1 MAIGIKAIIEKVTG
15 TVADWFKKRTLKRE
29 IIVNVEKLET
39 RVAVLENDKLEEYM
53 VEHPEEE
60 RLVGSVFRG
69 VVQNLEDDLQAAFV
83 NIGLKKN
90 AFLHYWD
97 MTPDAEAFL
106 DELDCPDDE
115 EDEDEE
121 ERPAKGGKGKG
132 GKGKAGKGK
141 KRRSNRLTN
150 EQVHEM
156 FKPGTPIT
164 VQVTK
169 DPISTK
175 GPRVTANLSIPG
187 RYLVM
192 MPGAATR
199 GVSKK
204 ISDDAERKR
213 LKKILDRLPI
223 PAEVG
228 IIARTAAA
236 GAAPKA
242 IARDLRN
249 LLEEYNEL
257 QHNVKTRLAPCCVFQ
272 EPGLVERVV
281 RDWLTEDIE
290 CVVIDD
296 ETTFDEMRD
305 VTSKI
310 SRRARNKLRRYDG
323 PVNIFDHFGVEK
335 QLNAAFRRQVRLKSG
350 GYLVIDETEALI
362 AVDVNTGH
370 HKSKGT
376 GKDAQEQAIL
386 EVNKEA
392 VAEVARQLRL
402 RNIGGL
408 VVLDLIDMKSM
419 KHQRQVVK
427 ELKAALKRDRAR
439 TRVLNISDLGL
450 LEMSRQRHE
459 KSILSKLSSACP
471 CCHGYG
477 HVKSPLAIS
486 IELQRQLTTI
496 LRKCEEEKKPFVPKI
511 VISPAVMNRLRTEDS
526 QILSELQAKFN
537 TKLTFVSELHRHPES
552 YSILD
557 AESGQVIYSS
567 GGPTATM

>member
-1 MAIGIKAIIEKVTG
+1 MAIGIKAIIE
-15 TVADWFKKRTLKRE
+15 TVAGTNTDWFKKKTLKRE

-53 VEHPEEE
+53 VEQPEEE

-106 DELDCPDDE
+106 DELDFDDDDDDDDDE
-115 EDEDEE
+115 KS
-121 ERPAKGGKGKG
+121 AKSGKGKGGKGGKGKG
-132 GKGKAGKGK
+132 GR

-150 EQVHEM
+150 EQIHEM

-192 MPGAATR
+192 MPGAGTR

-204 ISDDAERKR
+204 IGDDAERKR

-223 PAEVG
+223 PADVG
-228 IIARTAAA
+228 IIARTAAS
-236 GAAPKA
+236 GATPKA

-257 QHNVKTRLAPCCVFQ
+257 QHNVRTRLAPCCVFQ

-296 ETTFDEMRD
+296 EKTFDEMRE

-323 PVNIFDHFGVEK
+323 PLNIFDHFGVEK
-335 QLNAAFRRQVRLKSG
+335 QLSAAFRRQVRLKSG

-486 IELQRQLTTI
+486 IELQRQLTTL
-496 LRKCEEEKKPFVPKI
+496 LRKCEDEKRPFVPKI
-511 VISPAVMNRLRTEDS
+511 VISPAVMNRLRTEDA
-526 QILSELQAKFN
+526 QILAELQAKFN

-557 AESGQVIYSS
+557 AESGQVLYSS
-567 GGPTATM
+567 GGPTTTM